1 MYRLQA
7 VIAGAGVL
15 VSDRVVPLAQDLV
28 LLPLSAV
35 PDSEQ
40 LVEWSRRGPV
50 AFVDAE
56 FFGGTG
62 SQRAQVWE
70 QGRSVLGPL
79 VREEDDPAPDVSPI
93 SRALRRLG
101 VVKGEHRDEFDA
113 VGLGR
118 HRDTE
123 DWVTSAE

>member
-28 LLPLSAV
+28 LLSAV

-40 LVEWSRRGPV
+40 LVEWSLRGPV

-56 FFGGTG
+56 FFGRARSGDSG
-62 SQRAQVWE
+62 S
-70 QGRSVLGPL
+70 
-79 VREEDDPAPDVSPI
+79 
-93 SRALRRLG
+93 
-101 VVKGEHRDEFDA
+101 
-113 VGLGR
+113 
-118 HRDTE
+118 
-123 DWVTSAE
+123 